1 MADQEN
7 PSAPQLDKA
16 ALRRIIEAT
25 VSAAGEPDP
34 SVLPHMIRQ
43 RLEGQATG
51 DLDVDAY
58 IEEVMRDI
66 KRSG

>member
-1 MADQEN
+1 MTDKPEV
-7 PSAPQLDKA
+7 QLDKE

-58 IEEVMRDI
+58 IEEVMREM
-66 KRSG
+66 RQNRGR

>member
-1 MADQEN
+1 MAEN
-7 PSAPQLDKA
+7 DKPDAPQLDKA

-25 VSAAGEPDP
+25 VSASGEPDP
-34 SVLPHMIRQ
+34 SVLPHVIRQ

-51 DLDVDAY
+51 NIDVDAY
-58 IEEVMRDI
+58 IEEVMRDM

>member
-1 MADQEN
+1 MTDT
-7 PSAPQLDKA
+7 SKPQLDKE

-34 SVLPHMIRQ
+34 DTLPHQIRQ

-58 IEEVMRDI
+58 IRDVLREL
-66 KRSG
+66 KKA

>member
-1 MADQEN
+1 MTDN
-7 PSAPQLDKA
+7 TAPNLDKE

-25 VSAAGEPDP
+25 VAASGEPDP
-34 SVLPHMIRQ
+34 STLPHIIRQ

-58 IEEVMRDI
+58 IQEVLREM
-66 KRSG
+66 KKG